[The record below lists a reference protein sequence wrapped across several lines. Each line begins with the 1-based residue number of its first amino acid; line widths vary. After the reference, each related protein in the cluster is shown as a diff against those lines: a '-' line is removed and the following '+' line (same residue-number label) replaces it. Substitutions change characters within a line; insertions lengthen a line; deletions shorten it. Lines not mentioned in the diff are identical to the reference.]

1 MSTSTWGK
9 TELRNAI
16 SERSG
21 VSAGVVDGVIQAL
34 AAVLAEQVA
43 QGTKVQIPGVATI
56 DVVQRSA
63 RTGRNPQTGETMEIP
78 ARRAVKM
85 TPSAP
90 LKRAAAGG

>member
-1 MSTSTWGK
+1 MTAAPWGK
-9 TELRNAI
+9 TELRTAI
-16 SERSG
+16 VERSG
-21 VSAGVVDGVIQAL
+21 IPAGMVDGVLTAL
-34 AAVLAEQVA
+34 ASVVVEQVS
-43 QGTKVQIPGVATI
+43 QGTKLQLPGIATI

-90 LKRAAAGG
+90 LKRAAAGA

>member
-21 VSAGVVDGVIQAL
+21 VPAGVVDGVIQAL

-43 QGTKVQIPGVATI
+43 QGTKVQIPGVVTI